1 MPIPRA
7 ATTRSLF
14 ATLFAVACASGGLT
28 GGGPSN
34 AQTPTATST
43 PNSDPNA
50 DPELQADP
58 SLAAAA
64 PVAALSLEP
73 SGPKWAYDHNWED
86 KPVHNTELL
95 RLRAEAQQRVL
106 GVDKII
112 EDASGTCV
120 ELSPIPRDE
129 RGRPAWRNGNS
140 LGSFIGIENEAALEH
155 FHESLERLA
164 TGRDDKVRILAYGAS
179 HTQGDL

>member
-1 MPIPRA
+1 
-7 ATTRSLF
+7 
-14 ATLFAVACASGGLT
+14 
-28 GGGPSN
+28 
-34 AQTPTATST
+34 
-43 PNSDPNA
+43 
-50 DPELQADP
+50 
-58 SLAAAA
+58 
-64 PVAALSLEP
+64 
-73 SGPKWAYDHNWED
+73 
-86 KPVHNTELL
+86 
-95 RLRAEAQQRVL
+95 QRVL

-179 HTQGDL
+179 HTQGDLYTGYLRYYLQSRFGNGGPGFMQMAEINQYNRPLDF